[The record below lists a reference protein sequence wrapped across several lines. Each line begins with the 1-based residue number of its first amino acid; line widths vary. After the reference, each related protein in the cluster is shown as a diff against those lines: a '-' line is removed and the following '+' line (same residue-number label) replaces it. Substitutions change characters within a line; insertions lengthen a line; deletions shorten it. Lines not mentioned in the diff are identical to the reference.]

1 MLKTPYTI
9 ILGSQSP
16 RRKQLLEGL
25 DIAFEVRVIEID
37 ETFPTNI
44 PQQTVAEYLAREKGK
59 AHLSSMNDKE
69 LIITSDTVVVCNQQ
83 ILGKPANTAEA
94 QAMLHLLSGKTHD
107 VITGV
112 CLTSKDKT
120 VSFSDVTKVVFKNLT
135 DAQINYYIDTYKP
148 FDKAGGYGIQE
159 WIGYTGIE
167 SIEGSYFNVMGLP
180 VARLSD
186 VLFKEF
192 GLEY

>member
-1 MLKTPYTI
+1 MFKTAYTL

-25 DIAFEVRVIEID
+25 DIEFEVRTIEID
-37 ETFPTNI
+37 ETFPDDI
-44 PQQTVAEYLAREKGK
+44 PQNTVAEYLAREKGK
-59 AHLSSMNDKE
+59 AHLSSMNENE
-69 LIITSDTVVVCNQQ
+69 LIITSDTVVVCDNQ
-83 ILGKPANTAEA
+83 ILGKPKNRVHA
-94 QAMLHLLSGKTHD
+94 QEMLRMLSGKTHQ

-135 DAQINYYIDTYKP
+135 DEQIDYYIDKYQP

-159 WIGYTGIE
+159 WIGYTGIS

-180 VARLSD
+180 VAKLYD
-186 VLFKEF
+186 VLIADFT
-192 GLEY
+192 

>member
-1 MLKTPYTI
+1 MLKTRYTI

-37 ETFPTNI
+37 ETIPTNI
-44 PQQTVAEYLAREKGK
+44 PQHTVAEYLAREKGK

-83 ILGKPANTAEA
+83 ILGKPANTDEA

-120 VSFSDVTKVVFKNLT
+120 VSFSDVTKVVFKDLT
-135 DAQINYYIDTYKP
+135 DAQINYYIDIYKP

-192 GLEY
+192 GLGY

>member
-25 DIAFEVRVIEID
+25 DIEFKVRTIEID
-37 ETFPTNI
+37 ETFPNDI
-44 PQQTVAEYLAREKGK
+44 PLNTVAEYLAREKGK
-59 AHLSSMNDKE
+59 AHLSSMNENE
-69 LIITSDTVVVCNQQ
+69 LIITSDTVVVCDNQ
-83 ILGKPANTAEA
+83 ILGKPKNRVHA
-94 QAMLHLLSGKTHD
+94 QEMLRMLSGKTHE

-120 VSFSDVTKVVFKNLT
+120 ISFSDVTKVVFKNLT
-135 DAQINYYIDTYKP
+135 TEQIDYYIDIYQP

-159 WIGYTGIE
+159 WIGYTGIS

-180 VARLSD
+180 VARIYD
-186 VLFKEF
+186 VLIADFTEN
-192 GLEY
+192 

>member
-1 MLKTPYTI
+1 MLKTPYTL

-25 DIAFEVRVIEID
+25 DIEFQVRTIEID
-37 ETFPTNI
+37 ETFPNDI
-44 PQQTVAEYLAREKGK
+44 PLNTVAEYLAREKGN
-59 AHLSSMNDKE
+59 AHLSSIKENE
-69 LIITSDTVVVCNQQ
+69 LIITSDTVVLCDNQ
-83 ILGKPANTAEA
+83 ILGKPKNREHA
-94 QAMLHLLSGKTHD
+94 QEMLRMLSGKTHQ

-135 DAQINYYIDTYKP
+135 DKQIDYYIDKYQP
-148 FDKAGGYGIQE
+148 LDKAGGYGIQE
-159 WIGYTGIE
+159 WIGYTGIS

-180 VARLSD
+180 VARLYD
-186 VLFKEF
+186 VLIADFT
-192 GLEY
+192 